1 MTFANT
7 LKWTVP
13 IVLLAF
19 AGVSTHAADKEDSKK
34 DAKERAK
41 KDEKV
46 KSAPKDGADLF
57 KPTSAYEAKEKAA
70 RNIADEIENEVAAR
84 AVPIPAEMGLE
95 LDWYS
100 PHFDANKVGKIT
112 KGWVID
118 ELVLLETDKHNLIAV
133 RREDGVERWRC
144 ELTDT
149 IRYSPSVSRNN
160 VIVNVN
166 NYLVGIEK
174 NAGYVRWKLLPTF
187 VMSNSPLIIDPAAY
201 PKEYTK
207 SWKPLETIFVGGWD
221 GRFYD
226 LNVRGRIGY
235 FLKQVSNSDNFN
247 APEFDLYYPWHKT
260 HKDRG
265 IISSNIVLKDNILYY
280 VADDHNVYAVTREG
294 GEREPYYLL
303 GVPTTGLTVTAP
315 AVANVTNSVLN
326 SIYVGARDNY
336 VYCLDRL
343 TLKKKWAFPAGYP
356 ALGNILADEAQTPMV
371 YVATTNGM
379 VNGLKVTPS
388 MAQKGQPEIPESFEK
403 AWEVPAAGAITVSP
417 DVVYLGTGRTGDSYK
432 GIVAVAKDS
441 GKVLWKSETG
451 FFTQYLEF
459 FNSWSKPDSE
469 ARVFAISADNR
480 LISLKEKVR
489 ATGIRV
495 IKEPTPEVEQPK
507 FTKVPKKEGADAAA
521 PAPEKKDEKKEEAP
535 KKEEAAPKK
544 EDEKK

>member
-1 MTFANT
+1 MSFANT

-19 AGVSTHAADKEDSKK
+19 AGVSTYAADKEDKKK

-41 KDEKV
+41 KEEKV

-57 KPTSAYEAKEKAA
+57 KPTPGFEAKEKAA
-70 RNIADEIENEVAAR
+70 RNIAEEVEAEVAAR
-84 AVPIPAEMGLE
+84 AVPIPPEMN
-95 LDWYS
+95 LDVEWYS
-100 PHFDANKVGKIT
+100 PHIDANRVGKIT

-118 ELVLLETDKHNLIAV
+118 EIVLLETDKKNLICV
-133 RREDGVERWRC
+133 RRADGVEMWRC
-144 ELTDT
+144 ELTDA

-166 NYLVGIEK
+166 NYLVAIEK

-187 VMSNSPLIIDPAAY
+187 VMSCTPLIIDPAAY

-207 SWKPLETIFVGGWD
+207 QWKNLESVFVGGWD

-226 LNVRGRIGY
+226 LNVRGRVGY
-235 FLKQVSNSDNFN
+235 FMKQISGSDNFN

-379 VNGLKVTPS
+379 VNGLTVTPS
-388 MAQKGQPEIPESFEK
+388 KAVKGQPEIPESYEK
-403 AWEVPAAGAITVSP
+403 TWEVPAAGAITVSP
-417 DVVYLGTGRTGDSYK
+417 DVVYLGTGRTGDTYK
-432 GIVAVAKDS
+432 GIMAVNKEN
-441 GKVLWKSETG
+441 GKVLWKSETP
-451 FFTQYLEF
+451 FFAQFLEY
-459 FNSWSKPDSE
+459 FNSWSKPEGE
-469 ARVFAISADNR
+469 ARVYAISSDNR

-507 FTKVPKKEGADAAA
+507 FTKVPKKEGAAAPDAAA
-521 PAPEKKDEKKEEAP
+521 PKEEKKEE
-535 KKEEAAPKK
+535 KK
-544 EDEKK
+544 